1 MRGRVEGRGGD
12 ARADRRTDAGR
23 VEDDAPHRT
32 AGLPRTPRGTGRA
45 IATTSTGGHP
55 RGMMKGADWKSGGK
69 FHIPTPT
76 RRTQAPPGGWK
87 RRVGACVSN
96 LDVGQGPTGIEPD
109 VLSRG
114 GRSDARPTAPA
125 ERLAHPGGTSED
137 ISTSRHYGTEI
148 ISRLDARPG
157 ARAPI

>member
-1 MRGRVEGRGGD
+1 
-12 ARADRRTDAGR
+12 
-23 VEDDAPHRT
+23 
-32 AGLPRTPRGTGRA
+32 
-45 IATTSTGGHP
+45 
-55 RGMMKGADWKSGGK
+55 MMKGADWKSGGK